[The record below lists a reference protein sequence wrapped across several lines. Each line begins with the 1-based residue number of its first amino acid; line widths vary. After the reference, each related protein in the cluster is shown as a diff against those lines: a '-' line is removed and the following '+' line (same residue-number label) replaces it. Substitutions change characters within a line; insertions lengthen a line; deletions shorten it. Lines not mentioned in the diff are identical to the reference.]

1 MREPELVESFA
12 AFVNGTEPLS
22 IAVGPLSGG
31 FVLEESGLVV
41 VTESELYNTKAVIR
55 RRGHSRTTNVE
66 AIIRDVSELRE
77 GDPVVHAAHGVGRY
91 HGLETI
97 STEEGPAEFVRID
110 YANDAKLFVPVS
122 QLNLISRYTG
132 ADSEHAPLNNLG
144 RGDWER
150 PAKGGAESA
159 RHRCRTLAPLRH
171 ARGQAGLCV

>member
-1 MREPELVESFA
+1 MKDFIAKCRIEKKRILIVATGSGRAARLQELLRDGVREPELVESFA

-77 GDPVVHAAHGVGRY
+77 GDPVVHAAHGVGRK
-91 HGLETI
+91 TC
-97 STEEGPAEFVRID
+97 
-110 YANDAKLFVPVS
+110 PV
-122 QLNLISRYTG
+122 QRVQQGGGTG
-132 ADSEHAPLNNLG
+132 FQDDVHS
-144 RGDWER
+144 
-150 PAKGGAESA
+150 SA
-159 RHRCRTLAPLRH
+159 SSYCRVMLLPS
-171 ARGQAGLCV
+171 